1 MAVLPVKVAPRSAKP
16 GIGGWRRGSD
26 GREELEIRVAQAP
39 TDGVANEAV
48 EKLLAKALG
57 VSRSQV
63 TITAGHSSRHK
74 RLSVPFALEEVRE
87 RLGGR
92 QGKDWRCS
100 E

>member
-1 MAVLPVKVAPRSAKP
+1 MVLLPVKVTPRSAKP
-16 GIGGWRRGSD
+16 GVGGWRLDAD
-26 GREELEIRVAQAP
+26 GREELEIRVAEAP
-39 TDGVANEAV
+39 ADGAANAAV

-63 TITAGHSSRHK
+63 SITAGHSSRHK

-92 QGKDWRCS
+92 QGKD
-100 E
+100 

>member
-1 MAVLPVKVAPRSAKP
+1 MAVLPIKVAPRSAKP
-16 GIGGWRRGSD
+16 AIGGWRADAD

-39 TDGVANEAV
+39 TDGAANEAV

-63 TITAGHSSRHK
+63 AITAGHSSRHK
-74 RLSVPFALEEVRE
+74 RLSVPFALAEVRE

-92 QGKDWRCS
+92 QGKD
-100 E
+100 